1 MHNRP
6 ERSFRAPL
14 TPSLPH
20 GRARR
25 ETGWRL
31 QGVALA
37 VMSGA
42 HVFGPSP
49 RHQTNYRRSEAFPR
63 FCSTRAEHAFIGS
76 AVALCASVLPNRLHP
91 IPKPRSGRQWG
102 HFDHDSHAILRLSG
116 FNVRAFSDRLGR
128 LKRGWQR
135 QKWALRSAPSA
146 RDRSDLPP
154 LLMACTRQVI
164 LPSFTYSLHSVVP
177 SRYRCHVGVQSKPHA
192 VVTTAQTPTPGRTRG
207 CGVCDNMAG
216 LEPCFLFDIQ
226 SPSQRFT

>member
-1 MHNRP
+1 
-6 ERSFRAPL
+6 
-14 TPSLPH
+14 
-20 GRARR
+20 
-25 ETGWRL
+25 
-31 QGVALA
+31 
-37 VMSGA
+37 
-42 HVFGPSP
+42 
-49 RHQTNYRRSEAFPR
+49 
-63 FCSTRAEHAFIGS
+63 
-76 AVALCASVLPNRLHP
+76 VALCASVLPNRLHP

-146 RDRSDLPP
+146 RDRSDRPP

-164 LPSFTYSLHSVVP
+164 LPSFTYSLHSMVP

-216 LEPCFLFDIQ
+216 LDVSCASIVFCDLLNRQLDGRLTNQ
-226 SPSQRFT
+226 KMVSAHGNRSLDASR